1 MSIDSLPSR
10 RGGDRYSSAN
20 EGQMFLVVRKG
31 CMGLRQFG
39 PAWGALLSAGR
50 HCEDVE
56 ARLVPPTGV
65 EPAHMASEANALSA
79 ELRGQCFANIG
90 SWCPVLPGRSRL
102 AQEECR
108 IIWKRPQFAPLTTAL
123 PKCRRVCRDR
133 LHRRRGRRG
142 LAPQNV
148 LQWFKVGSPLD
159 INNSN
164 NRSVGRRGAAGD
176 QHRPGV
182 DLLERSD

>member
-1 MSIDSLPSR
+1 
-10 RGGDRYSSAN
+10 
-20 EGQMFLVVRKG
+20 
-31 CMGLRQFG
+31 MGLRQFG

-108 IIWKRPQFAPLTTAL
+108 IIWKRPQFAQQPLFL
-123 PKCRRVCRDR
+123 
-133 LHRRRGRRG
+133 
-142 LAPQNV
+142 
-148 LQWFKVGSPLD
+148 
-159 INNSN
+159 
-164 NRSVGRRGAAGD
+164 SVGECAAIVYTD
-176 QHRPGV
+176 VEVGV
-182 DLLERSD
+182 DLPPKTCCSGSRSVLLWTSTIRTTGPLVAGGPLATNTALVSTSWNDLTSVALA

>member
-108 IIWKRPQFAPLTTAL
+108 IIWKRPQFAQQPLFLSVGECAAIVFTD
-123 PKCRRVCRDR
+123 VEV
-133 LHRRRGRRG
+133 G
-142 LAPQNV
+142 
-148 LQWFKVGSPLD
+148 VGSPPKRVAVVQGRF
-159 INNSN
+159 SSGHQQFEQQVRWSPGGRWRPTPPWC
-164 NRSVGRRGAAGD
+164 RS
-176 QHRPGV
+176 PGTI
-182 DLLERSD
+182 